1 MVKPEKAAAPNRQ
14 TPALIGETITP
25 IKPWAPDA
33 LRKMIASGKS
43 VPSKA
48 STK

>member
-1 MVKPEKAAAPNRQ
+1 MTTPEKASELNDQ
-14 TPALIGETITP
+14 TPAQIDETTHP
-25 IKPWAPDA
+25 KKELAADA
-33 LRKMIASGKS
+33 LQKMIASGKS

>member
-1 MVKPEKAAAPNRQ
+1 MANPEKATEPNHQ
-14 TPALIGETITP
+14 TPPPSHETTDP
-25 IKPWAPDA
+25 KMPLPPDM

>member
-1 MVKPEKAAAPNRQ
+1 MTNPEKATEPNHQ
-14 TPALIGETITP
+14 TQAQIDETIPPKMAFST
-25 IKPWAPDA
+25 DT

>member
-1 MVKPEKAAAPNRQ
+1 MASNPTTVELRR
-14 TPALIGETITP
+14 TPTAEE
-25 IKPWAPDA
+25 

>member
-1 MVKPEKAAAPNRQ
+1 MANIDEIIEARKALAPHV
-14 TPALIGETITP
+14 
-25 IKPWAPDA
+25 

-43 VPSKA
+43 VPSKV

>member
-1 MVKPEKAAAPNRQ
+1 MV
-14 TPALIGETITP
+14 GET
-25 IKPWAPDA
+25 KQADAKAPAAGDM

-48 STK
+48 SVK

>member
-1 MVKPEKAAAPNRQ
+1 MANDPKIIEQKKN
-14 TPALIGETITP
+14 PADEL
-25 IKPWAPDA
+25 

-48 STK
+48 SAN

>member
-1 MVKPEKAAAPNRQ
+1 MANNPM
-14 TPALIGETITP
+14 TIEPKRPPT
-25 IKPWAPDA
+25 AEE